1 MVFCR
6 IETDSK
12 SVIIERECKKRVLPI
27 SVARKCPLDLVVVAV
42 VVVVVVDDDDI
53 DDNDIHS

>member
-27 SVARKCPLDLVVVAV
+27 SVARKCPLDLVVV
-42 VVVVVVDDDDI
+42 VVDDDDVDDI